1 MSMPARG
8 LAVVL
13 AALLAGCASPAPG
26 PTETAS
32 PEPTTAAE
40 VGTFTADVWADN
52 WFALY
57 VNGELVGE
65 DSVPITT
72 ERSFNKETITFT
84 ATYPLT
90 IAIEAKDYM
99 ETESGLE
106 YIGSD
111 RQQLGDGGLIAQ
123 ITDES
128 GAVIAVTD
136 DSWDALVVQRAPLDT
151 GCEKSGDPDTDCAFE
166 RIEPD
171 ADWFAVGYD
180 SSDWMT
186 ATEFSA
192 AEVGAK
198 DGYDEVHWDA
208 AAALIWAGS
217 LKQDNIILFRH
228 VVA

>member
-1 MSMPARG
+1 MRAPGIAVA
-8 LAVVL
+8 LAV
-13 AALLAGCASPAPG
+13 LLAGCASPAPE
-26 PTETAS
+26 PTESAT
-32 PEPTTAAE
+32 PQTTTEAA
-40 VGTFTADVWADN
+40 VSTFTADVWADN

-57 VNGELVGE
+57 INGELVGE

-84 ATYPLT
+84 ASYPLT

-128 GAVIAVTD
+128 GAVVAVTD
-136 DSWDALVVQRAPLDT
+136 DTWAALVVQRAPLDT
-151 GCEKSGDPDTDCAFE
+151 SCERSANPDVDCASQRIDPD
-166 RIEPD
+166 P
-171 ADWFAVGYD
+171 DWFAVDYD
-180 SSDWMT
+180 AGDWMT

-192 AEVGAK
+192 ADVGPK
-198 DGYDEVHWDA
+198 EGYDEVHWDSS
-208 AAALIWAGS
+208 AALIWAGS

-228 VVA
+228 VVS

>member
-1 MSMPARG
+1 MRFFGPIVVG
-8 LAVVL
+8 IAVV
-13 AALLAGCASPAPG
+13 LAGCASPAPEPTG
-26 PTETAS
+26 PTETAV
-32 PEPTTAAE
+32 PVPAAE
-40 VGTFTADVWADN
+40 QTFTADVWADN

-84 ATYPLT
+84 ASYPLT

-128 GAVIAVTD
+128 GAVVAVTD
-136 DSWDALVVQRAPLDT
+136 DSWAALVVQRAPLDT
-151 GCEKSGDPDTDCAFE
+151 SCEKSSNPDADCASE
-166 RIEPD
+166 RIDPD
-171 ADWFAVGYD
+171 ADWFAVDYD
-180 SSDWMT
+180 AGDWMT

-192 AEVGAK
+192 ADVGPK
-198 DGYDEVHWDA
+198 EGYDEVHWDSS
-208 AAALIWAGS
+208 AALIWAGS
-217 LKQDNIILFRH
+217 LKQDNIILFRY
-228 VVA
+228 VVS